1 MSKNVLLIGSEG
13 FLGKNVK
20 NILKK
25 SNKINFFEISNSE
38 DLDILDYDLFS
49 RYLNKNDIDKIIN
62 CAAFVGGISYG
73 YKYQAD
79 LSEKNT
85 WVFTRETA
93 LE

>member
-49 RYLNKNDIDKIIN
+49 RYLNKNDIYNFINII
-62 CAAFVGGISYG
+62 FI
-73 YKYQAD
+73 
-79 LSEKNT
+79 
-85 WVFTRETA
+85 
-93 LE
+93 